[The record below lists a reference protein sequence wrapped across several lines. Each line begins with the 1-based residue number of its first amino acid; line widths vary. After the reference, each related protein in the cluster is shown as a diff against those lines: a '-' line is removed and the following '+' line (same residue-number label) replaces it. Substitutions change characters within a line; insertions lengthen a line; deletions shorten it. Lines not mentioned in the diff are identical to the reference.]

1 MAETGAIAAAAHLA
15 GATLTAAV
23 FGGMVF
29 FAFVYAPLVFTKLPA
44 ATAGGFIRAVFPV
57 YYKAMGGASLAAGAL
72 LLPRGEAFVMIA
84 TGAVFFAVMLLLM
97 PRINAARDASLAE
110 DAGRTT
116 PAAKT
121 FSRLHRLSVAVNFV
135 QMLAVLAVLLR
146 LLGRA

>member
-1 MAETGAIAAAAHLA
+1 MGAIAAAAHLG

-29 FAFVYAPLVFTKLPA
+29 FAFVYAPMVFTKLPA

-72 LLPRGEAFVMIA
+72 LLPHGQAFVMIA
-84 TGAVFFAVMLLLM
+84 VGAVFFTVMLLLM
-97 PRINAARDASLAE
+97 PRINAARDASLAT
-110 DAGRTT
+110 DAERTA

-121 FSRLHRLSVAVNFV
+121 FSRLHRFSVVINFV
-135 QMLAVLAVLLR
+135 QMLAVLIVLLR

>member
-1 MAETGAIAAAAHLA
+1 MGAIAAGAHLG

-44 ATAGGFIRAVFPV
+44 ATAGGFTRAVFPV

-72 LLPRGEAFVMIA
+72 LLPQGQAFVMIA

-97 PRINAARDASLAE
+97 PRINAARDASLAAE
-110 DAGRTT
+110 AGATT
-116 PAAKT
+116 PAAKS
-121 FSRLHRLSVAVNFV
+121 FSRLHASAS
-135 QMLAVLAVLLR
+135 
-146 LLGRA
+146 

>member
-1 MAETGAIAAAAHLA
+1 MGAIAAGAHLG

-72 LLPRGEAFVMIA
+72 LLPQGEAFVMIA
-84 TGAVFFAVMLLLM
+84 TGALFFAVMLLLM
-97 PRINAARDASLAE
+97 PRINAARDASLAA
-110 DAGRTT
+110 DAERTA
-116 PAAKT
+116 PAAAKT
-121 FSRLHRLSVAVNFV
+121 FSRLHRLSVVINFV
-135 QMLAVLAVLLR
+135 QMLAVLIVLLR